1 MRFRSFHWLVFFLIF
16 ASVPALA
23 RAQGSIQI
31 EQQVNAL
38 RRLFPEIG
46 GGVRAVKSGP
56 NGELLVLLP
65 QKILLYDAKGA
76 KIREMPAAPASR
88 KTPPAL
94 MYGEAFD
101 VDAAGK
107 VYVADRGAGMLR
119 IFSVTGDLESS
130 VPVESPTGVV
140 LLPSGEVAVASVS
153 PTSLLTV
160 FDMQGKVQ
168 RQFGDS
174 LDLADTPAL
183 NLFLNSGR
191 LATDAAGN
199 LYYAFTF
206 APEPTFRKYDRFG
219 YAAYENSLKTLD
231 FLGAAEAARK
241 RIARRDNG
249 DTVDLLQD
257 VTAIGVDP
265 QAQTACIAVGD
276 LLLLFDKDGNLR
288 SQFRLYTPEDAR
300 LEINSILVL
309 PDKLIVSSDTLGIY
323 EFARLDGAAKP
334 QKAAN

>member
-1 MRFRSFHWLVFFLIF
+1 MRFRICLY
-16 ASVPALA
+16 PALSLLWLLNPA
-23 RAQGSIQI
+23 RIGAQSSIQI

-38 RRLFPEIG
+38 RRLFPEIS
-46 GGVRAVKSGP
+46 GGVRAVKSGA

-65 QKILLYDAKGA
+65 QKILVYDAKGA
-76 KIREMPAAPASR
+76 KIREVPASPR
-88 KTPPAL
+88 SSKTPPAL

-107 VYVADRGAGMLR
+107 LYVADRGAGMLR
-119 IFSVTGDLESS
+119 IFSATGDLERSI
-130 VPVESPTGVV
+130 PVESPTGVV
-140 LLPSGEVAVASVS
+140 VLSGGEVAVASVA
-153 PTSLLTV
+153 PTGLITV
-160 FDMQGKVQ
+160 FDLQGKVQ

-191 LATDAAGN
+191 LAADAAGN

-257 VTAIGVDP
+257 ITALGVDP
-265 QAQTACIAVGD
+265 QAQTACMAVGD

-309 PDKLIVSSDTLGIY
+309 PDKLIVTSDTLGIY
-323 EFARLDGAAKP
+323 EFARLDAAPKP
-334 QKAAN
+334 QKAGN

>member
-1 MRFRSFHWLVFFLIF
+1 MRFRGAPDPFRVSVYRNSTRLVPARNCLASLGVELSSGDLEHPGSMRFRSFHWLVFFLIF

-140 LLPSGEVAVASVS
+140 LLASGEVAVASVS
-153 PTSLLTV
+153 PRACLPCSTCRARSSV
-160 FDMQGKVQ
+160 
-168 RQFGDS
+168 
-174 LDLADTPAL
+174 
-183 NLFLNSGR
+183 NSAIR
-191 LATDAAGN
+191 STWPIRPRSISFSIAG
-199 LYYAFTF
+199 AWPRTRREFFITHSPPRPSRRF
-206 APEPTFRKYDRFG
+206 ANTIASAMRPTK
-219 YAAYENSLKTLD
+219 
-231 FLGAAEAARK
+231 
-241 RIARRDNG
+241 IH
-249 DTVDLLQD
+249 
-257 VTAIGVDP
+257 
-265 QAQTACIAVGD
+265 
-276 LLLLFDKDGNLR
+276 
-288 SQFRLYTPEDAR
+288 
-300 LEINSILVL
+300 
-309 PDKLIVSSDTLGIY
+309 
-323 EFARLDGAAKP
+323 
-334 QKAAN
+334 